1 MTIISRRMLGAGG
14 FALLLAT
21 SMAAAQAPDMVRVR
35 GTIESVNG
43 QTLNVK
49 GRDGAP
55 ITVKLADDVRV
66 LAVDKKSLADV
77 KQGVF
82 VGITAMPQPDGT
94 QKAVEIHIFP
104 EALRGTG
111 EGHRPWDLMP
121 NSTMTNAN
129 IDSAVTSVDGQE
141 LVLKYKDGEKKFI
154 VPANVDVV
162 MFAPAAVADL
172 KPGEKIFVVAGK
184 KQADGTI
191 AAPSIVV
198 GRGGVNPPM

>member
-1 MTIISRRMLGAGG
+1 
-14 FALLLAT
+14 
-21 SMAAAQAPDMVRVR
+21 
-35 GTIESVNG
+35 
-43 QTLNVK
+43 
-49 GRDGAP
+49 
-55 ITVKLADDVRV
+55 VKLADDVRV

>member
-1 MTIISRRMLGAGG
+1 MKKMILSAA
-14 FALLLAT
+14 FALAAT
-21 SMAAAQAPDMVRVR
+21 AALAQAPDVVRVR
-35 GTIESVNG
+35 GTIQSVDG
-43 QTLNVK
+43 SMLDVK
-49 GRDGAP
+49 ARDGADMK
-55 ITVKLADDVRV
+55 IKLADNAQVRTV
-66 LAVDKKSLADV
+66 VGKTIADV
-77 KQGVF
+77 KQGLF
-82 VGITAMPQPDGT
+82 VGITAMPLPDGT

-129 IDSAVTSVDGQE
+129 IESAVASSDGQE

-154 VPANVDVV
+154 VPANVEVV

-184 KQADGTI
+184 KQADGSI
-191 AAPSIVV
+191 LAPSIVV
-198 GRGGVNPPM
+198 GRNGVNPPM

>member
-121 NSTMTNAN
+121 NSTMTNGN

-141 LVLKYKDGEKKFI
+141 LVLKYKKFI
-154 VPANVDVV
+154 VPANVEVV